1 MTKLSLTSRVFLG
14 AALSAAL
21 LGGCNKRAAD
31 QPPTPSVNT
40 PEPASPATPPATP
53 NNTSPGT
60 PNGATPP
67 ANPPAQGSAP
77 PSQ

>member
-1 MTKLSLTSRVFLG
+1 MTTLSLTTRVVLG

-53 NNTSPGT
+53 NNT
-60 PNGATPP
+60 PP
-67 ANPPAQGSAP
+67 ANPPAQGSSAP